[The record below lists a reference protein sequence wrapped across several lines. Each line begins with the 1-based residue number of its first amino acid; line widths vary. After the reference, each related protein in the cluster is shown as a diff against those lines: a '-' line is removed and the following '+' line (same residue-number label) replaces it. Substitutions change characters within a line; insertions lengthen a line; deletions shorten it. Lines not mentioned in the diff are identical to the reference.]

1 MQFSI
6 QKQIFE
12 SVLTNI
18 QPFLEKKDQT
28 QITSHIKF
36 SIFDNTLNIKATDT
50 EIGLSIENIGC
61 EHSDNFE
68 FTANGK
74 KVLDIVRILKNTLV
88 NVELI
93 NDNIV
98 ISQESSR
105 FKLPTFDITAFAQFP
120 NNEGKSKIQLDSSK
134 LIESFKKI
142 IPTIDTNNPKYELN
156 GALIDIKTDKTNI
169 VGTDTR
175 RLGIKSID
183 GSNSDEL
190 SIIVPKKAIIEIQ
203 KLFLDT
209 VEIYYDE
216 TNLIIKSK
224 NYYFFTKLINGK
236 YPDYERI
243 IPKSSKHQ
251 LILNK
256 KEMIDSIKMIETVSN
271 DIKLTI
277 SNNTILFESLAEDN
291 LEAKT
296 SISIESGIESEFS
309 MAISS
314 KYILDF
320 LNQSSSETF
329 EFNLNEPNLPFLLK
343 DNDFITV
350 VMPIV
355 I

>member
-36 SIFDNTLNIKATDT
+36 TLLDNNLKLEATDN
-50 EIGLSIENIGC
+50 EIGLSIQNVGC
-61 EHSDNFE
+61 EQSDNFI

-74 KVLDIVRILKNTLV
+74 KILDIVRILKNGVV
-88 NVELI
+88 NVTLS

-105 FKLPTFDITAFAQFP
+105 FKLPTYDYNAFAQFP
-120 NNEGKSKIQLDSSK
+120 SQEDKSKITLDSSK

-156 GALIDIKTDKTNI
+156 GALIDIKSDKTNI

-175 RLGIKSID
+175 RLGVKTIE
-183 GSNSDEL
+183 GSNENEL
-190 SIIVPKKAIIEIQ
+190 SIIIPKKAIIEIQ
-203 KLFLDT
+203 KLFLDQI
-209 VEIYYDE
+209 EIFYDE
-216 TNLIIKSK
+216 TNLIIKSN
-224 NYYFFTKLINGK
+224 NYYFFTRLINGK

-243 IPKSSKHQ
+243 IPKSCKHM
-251 LILNK
+251 LKLNK
-256 KEMIDSIKMIETVSN
+256 KEMIESIKMIETVSN
-271 DIKLTI
+271 DIKI
-277 SNNTILFESLAEDN
+277 SIFENEILFESLAEDN

-296 SISIESGIESEFS
+296 SMNIQNGIENGFT

-314 KYILDF
+314 RYLLDF
-320 LNQSSSETF
+320 LNQTSGEEF

-343 DNDFITV
+343 ENDFITV

-355 I
+355 L